1 MYLPQFVKENSVF
14 VELVAK
20 HFNPDVIRQYQ
31 AEERSVIVRRI
42 RSQRHRMKDLRDSL
56 LEDDISTPEKTRE
69 LAVELAAHHEDPHFL
84 QCKTM
89 SEILSHH
96 VRDLIFPIV
105 KG

>member
-1 MYLPQFVKENSVF
+1 M
-14 VELVAK
+14 ELVSK

-69 LAVELAAHHEDPHFL
+69 LAKELAAHHDDPQFL
-84 QCKTM
+84 KCKTM

-96 VRDLIFPIV
+96 VRDLIFPV
-105 KG
+105 LKG